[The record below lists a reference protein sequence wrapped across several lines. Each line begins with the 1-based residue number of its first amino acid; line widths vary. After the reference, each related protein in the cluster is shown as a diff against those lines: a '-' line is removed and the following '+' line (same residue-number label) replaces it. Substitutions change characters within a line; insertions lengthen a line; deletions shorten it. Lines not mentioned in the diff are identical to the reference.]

1 MNLEFYRNFLSI
13 VECGTL
19 SATARALHVAQS
31 ALSNQVKQLEKE
43 YGVPLFD
50 RGARKMQLTDAG
62 QILYEKARNMIL
74 LEDAARKELQSYAE
88 GAAGVLRIG
97 MTQAYPDAQMTQLLL
112 SFHQACPKVRYSF
125 YEVNSNE
132 IMDLLR
138 SGLVEVGIVRTTGL
152 LPADLEAVLKT
163 EERLCVYCCYQN
175 PWIAPQETAV
185 PVSALQ
191 GVPLAVSRGFEP
203 LLTDVFQRA
212 EVQPEILSVATSR
225 NNPMMW
231 ARAGAAVAVICAGP
245 AEELDN
251 GEVFCRPLVSEDPL
265 VAQELASAR
274 SFITLRG
281 RDLSASAQKFLQFS
295 RGFLQER
302 GAAEGP

>member
-163 EERLCVYCCYQN
+163 EERAAIKTPGSRRRRQRSPSPHCRGCRWPSPGALN
-175 PWIAPQETAV
+175 P
-185 PVSALQ
+185 
-191 GVPLAVSRGFEP
+191 
-203 LLTDVFQRA
+203 
-212 EVQPEILSVATSR
+212 
-225 NNPMMW
+225 
-231 ARAGAAVAVICAGP
+231 C
-245 AEELDN
+245 
-251 GEVFCRPLVSEDPL
+251 
-265 VAQELASAR
+265 
-274 SFITLRG
+274 
-281 RDLSASAQKFLQFS
+281 
-295 RGFLQER
+295 
-302 GAAEGP
+302 

>member
-1 MNLEFYRNFLSI
+1 M
-13 VECGTL
+13 
-19 SATARALHVAQS
+19 
-31 ALSNQVKQLEKE
+31 
-43 YGVPLFD
+43 
-50 RGARKMQLTDAG
+50 
-62 QILYEKARNMIL
+62 
-74 LEDAARKELQSYAE
+74 
-88 GAAGVLRIG
+88 
-97 MTQAYPDAQMTQLLL
+97 
-112 SFHQACPKVRYSF
+112 
-125 YEVNSNE
+125 
-132 IMDLLR
+132 
-138 SGLVEVGIVRTTGL
+138 
-152 LPADLEAVLKT
+152 
-163 EERLCVYCCYQN
+163 
-175 PWIAPQETAV
+175 
-185 PVSALQ
+185 
-191 GVPLAVSRGFEP
+191 PLAISRGFEP

-265 VAQELASAR
+265 VAQGLASAR

>member
-19 SATARALHVAQS
+19 SATACALHVAQS

-112 SFHQACPKVRYSF
+112 SFHPRCATAST
-125 YEVNSNE
+125 
-132 IMDLLR
+132 R
-138 SGLVEVGIVRTTGL
+138 ST
-152 LPADLEAVLKT
+152 
-163 EERLCVYCCYQN
+163 
-175 PWIAPQETAV
+175 
-185 PVSALQ
+185 
-191 GVPLAVSRGFEP
+191 
-203 LLTDVFQRA
+203 
-212 EVQPEILSVATSR
+212 
-225 NNPMMW
+225 PMRSW
-231 ARAGAAVAVICAGP
+231 TFCVAVWWRWGSYGP
-245 AEELDN
+245 P
-251 GEVFCRPLVSEDPL
+251 GSCPPIWR
-265 VAQELASAR
+265 R
-274 SFITLRG
+274 C
-281 RDLSASAQKFLQFS
+281 
-295 RGFLQER
+295 
-302 GAAEGP
+302 